1 MQFWLGCG
9 PICLVNAKH
18 LMLKIHCPTVF
29 KITSLLKC
37 VRYINILL
45 GKQTPRVVIY
55 FNICVAQ
62 VRRPL
67 PNKRFDTFLTEFRN
81 MLSFI
86 DGRITDTAIATITER
101 PQTTKRLITRN
112 DELIK
117 SLSIHGVGGNVC
129 SQHFIYY

>member
-1 MQFWLGCG
+1 
-9 PICLVNAKH
+9 
-18 LMLKIHCPTVF
+18 MLKIHCPTVF

-101 PQTTKRLITRN
+101 PQTTKKVN
-112 DELIK
+112 HK
-117 SLSIHGVGGNVC
+117 K
-129 SQHFIYY
+129 